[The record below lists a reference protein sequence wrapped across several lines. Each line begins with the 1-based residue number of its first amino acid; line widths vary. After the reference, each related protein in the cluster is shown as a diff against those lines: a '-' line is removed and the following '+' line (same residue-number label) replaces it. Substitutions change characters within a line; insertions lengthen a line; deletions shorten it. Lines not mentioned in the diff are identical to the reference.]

1 MNRCIIPARGGSK
14 RIPHK
19 NSKDFCGKPMLA
31 HAIATAQASQLF
43 DQIYVSTDDA
53 AIADIAHAHGAQVV
67 VRPAKLAD
75 DHATTVAVIRH
86 AIADLGLSATTN
98 VCCLYP
104 CTPLLPVSV
113 LAQSLS
119 NWQQSDSLYCL
130 PVLAFDANILR
141 ALQLNHEHQLASV
154 FSQYEQSRTQDLPQA
169 YHDAGQFYWGKA
181 ATWLTEASIH
191 NHAIGFVLPKH
202 SVVDIDDE
210 ADWQFAEMMYRL
222 RQGDHDAR
230 YH

>member
-86 AIADLGLSATTN
+86 AIDALALSPTTN

-104 CTPLLPVSV
+104 CTPLLPASV
-113 LAQSLS
+113 LVESLAS
-119 NWQQSDSLYCL
+119 WQQSGSLYCM
-130 PVLAFDANILR
+130 PVLAFTTNILR
-141 ALQLNHEHQLASV
+141 ALKLKQNHQLASV
-154 FSQYEQSRTQDLPQA
+154 FSQHEQTRTQDLPQA
-169 YHDAGQFYWGKA
+169 YHDAGQFYWAKA
-181 ATWLTEASIH
+181 ATWQVQASIH
-191 NHAIGFVLPKH
+191 NHALGVVLPKH
-202 SVVDIDDE
+202 SVVDIDDV
-210 ADWQFAEMMYRL
+210 ADWQFAEAVYRL
-222 RQGDHDAR
+222 RHGANDAR
-230 YH
+230 FN

>member
-1 MNRCIIPARGGSK
+1 MNSCIIPARGGSK

-67 VRPAKLAD
+67 LRPAKLAD
-75 DHATTVAVIRH
+75 DYATTVAVIRH
-86 AIADLGLSATTN
+86 AIAELGLSATTN

-104 CTPLLPVSV
+104 CTPLLPVS
-113 LAQSLS
+113 AIIESWTK
-119 NWQQSDSLYCL
+119 WQQSDRLYCL
-130 PVLAFDANILR
+130 PVLAFESSILR
-141 ALQLNHEHQLASV
+141 ALQLNHDHQLASV

-202 SVVDIDDE
+202 SVVDIDEE
-210 ADWQFAEMMYRL
+210 ADWQFAEMVYRL
-222 RQGDHDAR
+222 RHGADDAR